1 MKIAVTSQN
10 FRTITG
16 HAGKARRFII
26 YDIQSDDV
34 PVETERLD
42 LNKEMSMHEWQG
54 GEHPIDVI
62 DILITAGSGD
72 GFIQKLARRN
82 IRVIRTSEPDPMTAV
97 LAIVKGQE
105 LPAAKAHKH

>member
-26 YDIQSDDV
+26 YEVQSDAI
-34 PVETERLD
+34 PQETARLD
-42 LNKEMSMHEWQG
+42 LSKEMSMHAWQG

-72 GFIQKLARRN
+72 GFIQKMARRN
-82 IRVIRTSEPDPMTAV
+82 IRVIRTSEADPMTAV
-97 LAIVKGQE
+97 TAVVRGQE
-105 LPAAKAHKH
+105 LPAAKAHEH